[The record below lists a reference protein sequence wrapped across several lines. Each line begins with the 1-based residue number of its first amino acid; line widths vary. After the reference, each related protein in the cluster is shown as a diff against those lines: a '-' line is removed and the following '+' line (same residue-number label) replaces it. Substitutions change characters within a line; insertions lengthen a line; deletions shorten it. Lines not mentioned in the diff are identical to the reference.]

1 MQHPTIG
8 FIGGGNMATA
18 IINGMLA
25 SGYPAERI
33 HVCDPNIDQLAPLAE
48 RGVHTT
54 SQATTLLPGC
64 EVVTLAVKPQIL
76 RTVIEPLAGLVQQ
89 HQPLIVSVAAGVTA
103 ESIDAWLGGGTAI
116 IRTMPNTPALVLSG
130 ATGLY
135 ANERVSQP
143 MRDSIDAIFKAI
155 GVTVWVEQEADLH
168 AVTAAGGSAPAYFFR
183 FMEAMSK
190 AAQKQGLTE
199 DQALQLI
206 VQTCLGAAKMVQ
218 QTGENPAE
226 LKRRVMSPKGTTEQA
241 ILRFDEGGLDA
252 LVQEAMDACVTR
264 SIELSKELAKP

>member
-25 SGYPAERI
+25 SGYPAGRI
-33 HVCDPNIDQLAPLAE
+33 WACDPNADQLAPLAKA
-48 RGVHTT
+48 GVNTT
-54 SQATTLLPGC
+54 DQATALLPDC
-64 EVVTLAVKPQIL
+64 DVITLAVKPQIL
-76 RTVIEPLAGLVQQ
+76 KSVIEPLADLVKQ
-89 HQPLIVSVAAGVTA
+89 HQPLIVSVAAGVSA
-103 ESIDAWLGGGTAI
+103 ESIDRWLGGNTAI
-116 IRTMPNTPALVLSG
+116 IRTMPNTPALVQTG

-135 ANERVSQP
+135 ANNRVSP
-143 MRDSIDAIFKAI
+143 GMRDSVDGIFKAI
-155 GVTVWVEQEADLH
+155 GVTVWVDQEADLH

-190 AAQKQGLTE
+190 AAQKQGLSE

-252 LVQEAMDACVTR
+252 LVEDAMDACLTR
-264 SIELSKELAKP
+264 SIELSKELDQ

>member
-1 MQHPTIG
+1 MQHPTLG

-33 HVCDPNIDQLAPLAE
+33 WVCDPNANQLTSLAQGGVNTTDQAGA
-48 RGVHTT
+48 
-54 SQATTLLPGC
+54 LLPKC
-64 EVVTLAVKPQIL
+64 DVITLAVKPQIL
-76 RTVIEPLAGLVQQ
+76 KSVIEPLATAVQQ
-89 HQPLIVSVAAGVTA
+89 HQPLIVSVAAGVSA
-103 ESIDAWLGGGTAI
+103 ESIDRWLGGNTAI
-116 IRTMPNTPALVLSG
+116 IRTMPNTPALVQTG

-135 ANERVSQP
+135 ANDRVSQS
-143 MRDSIDAIFKAI
+143 MRSSIDDIFKAI
-155 GVTVWVEQEADLH
+155 GVTVWVDQEADLH

-190 AAQKQGLTE
+190 AAQNQGLSE

-252 LVQEAMDACVTR
+252 LVEDAMNACSRR
-264 SIELSKELAKP
+264 SVELSKELDQ